1 MNVIKMVNMKNCDL
15 DIFGSP
21 LRRLF
26 VVSNFANMLVLT
38 GSHNVE
44 FKVLYWACHDL
55 FAYNLH
61 V

>member
-55 FAYNLH
+55 FA
-61 V
+61 

>member
-1 MNVIKMVNMKNCDL
+1 MNVIKMVNMKNSDL

-26 VVSNFANMLVLT
+26 VVSNFTNMLVLT

-44 FKVLYWACHDL
+44 FEVLYWTCHDL
-55 FAYNLH
+55 FA
-61 V
+61 